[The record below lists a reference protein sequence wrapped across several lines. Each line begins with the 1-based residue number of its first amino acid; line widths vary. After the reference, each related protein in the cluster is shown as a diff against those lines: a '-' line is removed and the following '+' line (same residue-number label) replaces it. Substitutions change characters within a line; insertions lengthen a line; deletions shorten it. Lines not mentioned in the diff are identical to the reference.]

1 MSLGDDTFKR
11 VTAGV
16 LTGGFSELGRLPG
29 GDILSPLG
37 STVNELTGAA
47 SGAPKFTPPT
57 SFTIPEAEDFSKKT
71 RITGS
76 GGAGSVGPGAA
87 SKLRSTIK
95 RNKRLREQQE
105 GSTRPSRGSIGGTGL
120 QI

>member
-1 MSLGDDTFKR
+1 MSLGDDTLAR

-16 LTGGFSELGRLPG
+16 LTGGFSEIARLPG

-37 STVNELTGAA
+37 STVNELTGA
-47 SGAPKFTPPT
+47 SPNAPKFTPPT
-57 SFTIPEAEDFSKKT
+57 SFTIPEQEDFSKKT

-87 SKLRSTIK
+87 KKLRDSIR
-95 RNKRLREQQE
+95 RNKQLRARQQ
-105 GSTRPSRGSIGGTGL
+105 GSSRGSIAGTGL